1 MVTGAVARVLQKME
15 SSALHFKSLSN
26 SNTFYKSPRSTIEA
40 ITLKAKLYTEFG
52 RRVLWQSVIG
62 EHRGFALWFARGGC

>member
-1 MVTGAVARVLQKME
+1 MVTGAVARVLQKVE
-15 SSALHFKSLSN
+15 SSALHFKSL

-62 EHRGFALWFARGGC
+62 EHRGFAPWFA

>member
-15 SSALHFKSLSN
+15 SSAPHFKSL

-40 ITLKAKLYTEFG
+40 ITLKAKLYTELG
-52 RRVLWQSVIG
+52 ESCGRVL
-62 EHRGFALWFARGGC
+62 